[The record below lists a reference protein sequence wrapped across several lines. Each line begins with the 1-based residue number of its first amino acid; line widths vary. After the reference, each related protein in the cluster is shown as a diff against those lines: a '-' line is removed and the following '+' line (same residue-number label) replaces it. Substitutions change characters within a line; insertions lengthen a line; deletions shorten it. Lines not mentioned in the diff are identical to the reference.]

1 MGKNKRTRNLKAV
14 GDAQRLTEEKTRD
27 KFAETQDAA
36 QGKLE
41 KSTAPPSSTGR
52 ISPQISCTVLPEDK
66 QLLNDLTIFAINK
79 AGKPLNTSSIIRA
92 LIRLGHKRKDEL
104 EF

>member
-1 MGKNKRTRNLKAV
+1 MEAV
-14 GDAQRLTEEKTRD
+14 GQSQHTTEEASED
-27 KFAETQDAA
+27 KFKQTEDLA
-36 QGKLE
+36 L
-41 KSTAPPSSTGR
+41 KSTKAPSISAGR

-66 QLLNDLTIFAINK
+66 QLLNEITMFAINK